1 MLARASPPDAH
12 RETITRRLRNV
23 APRARPCRR
32 CGIAD
37 TSWRSRS
44 SVTMK
49 RIVRRACGHGPIVE
63 RDVAAR
69 AVHEIGE
76 RERDRHVG
84 EADQH
89 VRAHVQPDEARLPEE
104 AVAMRHETIGGEDVS
119 QKPGHPPP
127 FRARHASGLGPRTA
141 PARPATR
148 ERGPPRPT
156 RRVRPHAHPGSIYR
170 RGAPGL
176 KDEAAHARAGG
187 DRSSPTPRAAPEQPA

>member
-1 MLARASPPDAH
+1 MVLRDALGELIWAGEQSRVDSGIEQVEVRRVREGTADPRRLPRPARPEEEEALARRGLEQSGILESFLAEKNDSSSQECSPAPPDAH

-76 RERDRHVG
+76 RER
-84 EADQH
+84 
-89 VRAHVQPDEARLPEE
+89 
-104 AVAMRHETIGGEDVS
+104 I
-119 QKPGHPPP
+119 
-127 FRARHASGLGPRTA
+127 
-141 PARPATR
+141 AT
-148 ERGPPRPT
+148 
-156 RRVRPHAHPGSIYR
+156 
-170 RGAPGL
+170 
-176 KDEAAHARAGG
+176 
-187 DRSSPTPRAAPEQPA
+187 